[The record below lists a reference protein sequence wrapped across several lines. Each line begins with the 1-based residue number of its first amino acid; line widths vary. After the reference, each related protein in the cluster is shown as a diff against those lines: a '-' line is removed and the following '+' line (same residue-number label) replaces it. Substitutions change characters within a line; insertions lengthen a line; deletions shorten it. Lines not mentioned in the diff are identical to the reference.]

1 MAQTYYPKS
10 TSTKLAEGA
19 VGGLLGW
26 VAFSV
31 LVVLGDLLI
40 PNRSWWTSLGLF
52 GTPITG
58 VTNFNTPNMDV
69 GPVLVGV
76 VVALVLFVL
85 LGVGLVYYMPLFRR
99 FRLHPLI
106 GGALYGVLM
115 WLVLGLAFLNPITG
129 GRLNLITLI
138 IAFVA
143 AGVVMAWWLAGRPT
157 QAAPPASD

>member
-1 MAQTYYPKS
+1 MAQAYYPKA
-10 TSTKLAEGA
+10 TSTRLAEGVVA
-19 VGGLLGW
+19 GLLGW

-40 PNRSWWTSLGLF
+40 PSRSWWTSLGLF

-58 VTNFNTPNMDV
+58 VTNFNTPTMDV

-76 VVALVLFVL
+76 VVVLVLFVL

-115 WLVLGLAFLNPITG
+115 WLVLGLALFNPLTG
-129 GRLNLITLI
+129 GRFNLVTLF
-138 IAFVA
+138 IADVVA
-143 AGVVMAWWLAGRPT
+143 GAVMAWWLAGRPT
-157 QAAPPASD
+157 QAAPPASV